1 MRNYFDQEFRT
12 KFSKQT
18 MAKQNDF
25 QWVIEEMETEF
36 EYPKDDIKT
45 VDNFFS
51 MLARYNQHVNYFIRI
66 YEIDKRDLKIENNF
80 VKILSDIAKFALK
93 EKTVNKVLKDNNYK
107 NFTIMYLL
115 GLVACFI
122 EKTKVNGSYDF
133 GMFIYYNWFELYEI
147 KNMSKKN
154 RKYIENLLNNLT
166 ITEKRKIIDIY
177 SKNNNGIKVGYK
189 EKNLRGLNK
198 YNQLFNNFGY
208 KRNQFCTWQEDYIL
222 KMSKLRFSISDI
234 IPQFSSRTWKM
245 PNYDLW
251 NEKIIKN
258 MKSFFTKSD
267 DALIILEIIDCR
279 LHNTSIGLKTKKI
292 VFDQVLKRIK
302 NQNRKY
308 DFDNIWFYVLIKLMK
323 EKNNYITNNVNQI
336 FIELKKKR
344 NIQIVLFLKEK
355 GFKIDKELQKKIDRY
370 YIRQINKIGQ
380 IQNIHVLITFL
391 QEEYIKKNTNIEIIN
406 KIMKV
411 FYELISKYSDN
422 MEISSCFYYTVN
434 FLISVKS
441 NSNSEIVSSHIFNIL
456 KLWKEH
462 YFEKMKSLLQKFEYT
477 TTIKKEK
484 IEKYNEAF
492 IQNPLIFFRN
502 DFSWKEQNI
511 LKVMATASEFAIS
524 TMFRDNTIYIDDFL
538 PYKRKIDLSQKDSLE
553 NMACKY
559 LDGIQLKYE
568 EQLLNSNM
576 EPVAYLRSLYENYSF
591 TLSSFITTINED
603 NYKKMYNDIQEAFLQ
618 YSLLPYPEE
627 LKVAHLTQ
635 LIPLI
640 ELLIREFGVKN
651 NIIPFKE
658 KEQQIH
664 VMKDSSNILLSIIRK
679 KYNENNNFENLG
691 IYLYLYNY
699 LYNVN
704 SLNIRN
710 ELIHAREYLDDKGK
724 MRFAFRVLI
733 IGIFWGL
740 IELYIEDE

>member
-1 MRNYFDQEFRT
+1 MRNYFDQKFKT

-18 MAKQNDF
+18 MSKQNGF
-25 QWVIEEMETEF
+25 QWVVEEMETEF
-36 EYPKDDIKT
+36 EYPEDDSKT
-45 VDNFFS
+45 VNEFFS
-51 MLARYNQHVNYFIRI
+51 MLARYSQHVNYFIRI
-66 YEIDKRDLKIENNF
+66 YEIDKSDLNIENDF
-80 VKILSDIAKFALK
+80 VKILSDIAKFSMK
-93 EKTVNKVLKDNNYK
+93 EKTINKVLKDNNYK
-107 NFTIMYLL
+107 NFTTMYLL
-115 GLVACFI
+115 GLIACFI
-122 EKTKVNGSYDF
+122 QKIKINGSYDF

-154 RKYIENLLNNLT
+154 RNNVESLLNSLT
-166 ITEKRKIIDIY
+166 ILEKRKIIDIY
-177 SKNNNGIKVGYK
+177 LKNINEIKVGYK
-189 EKNLRGLNK
+189 ERNLRGLNK
-198 YNQLFNNFGY
+198 YNQLFDNLGY

-258 MKSFFTKSD
+258 MKTFFAKNNN
-267 DALIILEIIDCR
+267 ALIILEIIDYR
-279 LHNTSIGLKTKKI
+279 LHNTNISLKTQKI
-292 VFDQVLKRIK
+292 VFDQALKRIN

-308 DFDNIWFYVLIKLMK
+308 DFDNIWFYILIKLMK
-323 EKNNYITNNVNQI
+323 EKNNYITNKVNQI
-336 FIELKKKR
+336 YIELKKKR
-344 NIQIVLFLKEK
+344 NVQIILFLKEK

-370 YIRQINKIGQ
+370 YIRQINKIEQ
-380 IQNIHVLITFL
+380 IQNMHVLITFL

-411 FYELISKYSDN
+411 FYELISKDSN
-422 MEISSCFYYTVN
+422 NIEISCCFYYTIN

-441 NSNSEIVSSHIFNIL
+441 NSNSEIINRYIFNIL
-456 KLWKEH
+456 KLWKEE
-462 YFEKMKSLLQKFEYT
+462 YFEKAKASLQKFEYT
-477 TTIKKEK
+477 TTIEKEK
-484 IEKYNEAF
+484 IERYNQAF

-502 DFSWKEQNI
+502 EFSWKEQSI
-511 LKVMATASEFAIS
+511 LKVVSTASEFAIS
-524 TMFRDNTIYIDDFL
+524 TMFRSNSMYIDEFL
-538 PYKRKIDLSQKDSLE
+538 PYKKKTDLGQTDSLE
-553 NMACKY
+553 NMTCKY
-559 LDGIQLKYE
+559 LDNIQLKYA
-568 EQLLNSNM
+568 EQLLNPNM
-576 EPVAYLRSLYENYSF
+576 EPKDYLRSLYEHYSI

-603 NYKKMYNDIQEAFLQ
+603 NYKKMYDDIKEGFLK

-635 LIPLI
+635 LIPLL
-640 ELLIREFGVKN
+640 ELLIRDLGIKN

-658 KEQQIH
+658 KEHQIH

-710 ELIHAREYLDDKGK
+710 ELIHAREYLDNEVK
-724 MRFAFRVLI
+724 MRYAFRVLI
-733 IGIFWGL
+733 IGIFWGS
-740 IELYIEDE
+740 IELYID